1 MSNPLEKVTSHF
13 KHKISGEMRSVHV
26 PEWDME
32 IYYKSSNTLKEQ
44 QSIIQQAQKGN
55 TVEALVESL
64 IMKARDKDGKKIFKP
79 ADKTVFMNEADPEVV
94 IRVVGEMNNVDLEQ
108 VGEVEKN

>member
-1 MSNPLEKVTSHF
+1 MSNPLENVTSHF
-13 KHKISGEMRSVHV
+13 KNKISGEMNKVHV
-26 PEWDME
+26 PEWQMD

-44 QSIIQQAQKGN
+44 QGIIQQAQKGN

-94 IRVVGEMNNVDLEQ
+94 IRVVGEMNNVDIEQ